1 MFMVHLSQ
9 ICFLR
14 YSLDPL
20 EVFGFTKSY
29 LEFSSQ
35 YNKVPRWIQ
44 NDYWKG
50 INEKWWKKSECGR
63 FPHLPVAYNVMD
75 TSHEFVGVPL

>member
-29 LEFSSQ
+29 LGFSSQ

-50 INEKWWKKSECGR
+50 INEK
-63 FPHLPVAYNVMD
+63 
-75 TSHEFVGVPL
+75 